1 MFRGNVVQLIVL
13 LSVLV
18 WLPVFAKTADGQPED
33 TVRLVEKAQFVSRQE
48 MVVAAHPLAVE
59 AGAEILKDGGSAVD
73 AMVAVQMVLNLVE
86 PQSSGIGGGAF
97 LLHHDAETQQ
107 VVAIDGREVAPALAT
122 EHLFL
127 DDSGKARS
135 WPDVVPGGLSV
146 GVPGTL
152 ALMKHAHAKFG
163 RLPWGE
169 LFDHAIQHAETGFP
183 VSPRLAGSL
192 HSYGGQRLKQF
203 DEARRY
209 FFPDGKPLA
218 AGEILKNP
226 AFADTLR
233 HIRSQGLRS
242 FYGGQIGED
251 IVRTVQSSA
260 INSGLLSLDDL
271 GAYRVIERPPICTT
285 YRDHQICGMG
295 PPSSGGI
302 AVAQMLGMLETFNL
316 PMLGMDHPLTWHL
329 FVEAGKLAYADRNM
343 YVADG
348 DFVSVPVD
356 GLLSKSYLASR
367 AQMIDLNEGL
377 QTPVDAGIPEGLSSQ
392 WYPDNRDGL
401 PGTSHVSIHDQ
412 YGNAVSLTTT
422 IESGFGSGLF
432 VRGFLLNNEL
442 TDFSFTPFADGKQ
455 VANRVQ
461 AQKRPRSS
469 MAPVIIYGPEGEL
482 RFILGS
488 PGGSRII
495 NYVAQTIIGLI
506 DFDLSPQDAVDLGK
520 ISSRN
525 GTVDL
530 EKNTAMAGLK
540 SYLEAKGNRVK
551 LRDLNSGLHII
562 AVNQGQ
568 LIGAADP
575 RREGIGLGR

>member
-1 MFRGNVVQLIVL
+1 MQLIVL
-13 LSVLV
+13 LSMLV
-18 WLPVFAKTADGQPED
+18 WLPVFAKTVDGQPED
-33 TVRLVEKAQFVSRQE
+33 TVRLVEKTQFVSRKE
-48 MVVAAHPLAVE
+48 MVVAAHPLAVD
-59 AGAEILKDGGSAVD
+59 AGAEILRDGGSAVD

-97 LLHHDAETQQ
+97 LLHHDAETQH
-107 VVAIDGREVAPALAT
+107 VVAIDGREVAPALVT

-127 DDSGKARS
+127 DDSGEARS
-135 WPDVVPGGLSV
+135 WPEVVPGGLSV

-152 ALMKHAHAKFG
+152 ALMKYAHAKFG

-169 LFDHAIQHAETGFP
+169 LFDHAIQHAEMGFP
-183 VSPRLAGSL
+183 VSPRLVGSL
-192 HSYGGQRLKQF
+192 HSSGGQRLKQF
-203 DEARRY
+203 DVARRY

-242 FYGGQIGED
+242 FYGGQIGAD
-251 IVRTVQSSA
+251 IVRTVQSSV
-260 INSGLLSLDDL
+260 INPGLLSLQDL
-271 GAYRVIERPPICTT
+271 GAYQVVERSPICTT
-285 YRDHQICGMG
+285 YRDHKICGMG
-295 PPSSGGI
+295 LPSSGGI

-367 AQMIDLNEGL
+367 AQIIDLNEGL
-377 QTPVDAGIPEGLSSQ
+377 QTPVDAGIPKGLSSQ
-392 WYPDNRDGL
+392 WYPDDRDGL

-442 TDFSFTPFADGKQ
+442 TDFSFTPSADGKQ

-461 AQKRPRSS
+461 SQKRPRSS
-469 MAPVIIYGPEGEL
+469 MAPVIIYGPKGEL

-506 DFDLSPQDAVDLGK
+506 DFHLSPQDAVDMGK

-540 SYLEAKGNRVK
+540 GYLEAKGNRVK